1 MNGMLLWG
9 GWVDMGFIYIVHV
22 YACML
27 QSPHVAIFFI
37 WNFLI
42 KSDKIKVFLL
52 FCWFGLFDTYFN

>member
-1 MNGMLLWG
+1 
-9 GWVDMGFIYIVHV
+9 MGFIYIVHV

-42 KSDKIKVFLL
+42 KNDKIKVFFIILL
-52 FCWFGLFDTYFN
+52 VWFI